1 MKNVI
6 IKALRT
12 PREMGGKAGRSLLR
26 EITRYVGRLGRNIA
40 VPPHPS
46 IDAGA
51 ERLMGLTRVYA
62 TDPALGVPEEDL
74 GYFAFH
80 FSASDVAVLGAE
92 PKLMT
97 STILLPAD
105 ADDNTALRIAKG
117 IDWEAY
123 RYGVAVIT
131 GHTGRYE
138 SVREPIVVTT
148 VIGEVRE
155 PVTPKLAKAG
165 DKLLLVGVPGAELMY
180 GVAHFNPTLLE
191 ERFGKRS
198 VERWRRARWMLTAVD
213 SARDLVLFSRVNGM
227 KDGAEGGIIRLLNDF
242 ADAAELGFTVNGDVI
257 PFPPEL
263 LKLSDEMGFDPLA
276 ASSSGVVLAAIPSN
290 MPLGFLKDL
299 MESHGF
305 VVRVIGELRKGGR
318 ELITKGEIRDFPSPE
333 EAPDPYPDLTRV
345 N

>member
-1 MKNVI
+1 M
-6 IKALRT
+6 
-12 PREMGGKAGRSLLR
+12 EGKAGRSLLK
-26 EITRYVGRLGRNIA
+26 EITKYVGRLGRNIA

-97 STILLPAD
+97 STILLPSD
-105 ADDNTALRIAKG
+105 ASDDLALRIAKG

-123 RYGVAVIT
+123 RYGVTVIT

-138 SVREPIVVTT
+138 SVKEPVVVTT

-155 PVTPKLAKAG
+155 PVTPKLARVG
-165 DKLLLVGVPGAELMY
+165 DRLLLVGIPGAELLY

-191 ERFGKRS
+191 ERFGKRT

-227 KDGAEGGIIRLLNDF
+227 KDGAEGGLVRLLNDF
-242 ADAAELGFTVNGDVI
+242 ADAAGLGFTVNRDLI

-263 LKLSDEMGFDPLA
+263 LRLGRERGFDPMA
-276 ASSSGVVLAAIPSN
+276 ASSSGVVLAAIPGN
-290 MPLGFLKDL
+290 LPLGFLKDL

-305 VVRVIGELRKGGR
+305 VVRIIGELRKEGR
-318 ELITKGEIRDFPSPE
+318 ELVTEGEIREFPGPE
-333 EAPDPYPDLTRV
+333 EVRDPYSDLTQV
-345 N
+345 S